1 MSVLPS
7 RILLLITVDHQAD
20 GIFMILIDTLSVVE
34 ARHTSIV
41 KNTEPVPKQYG
52 DLDPGT

>member
-1 MSVLPS
+1 
-7 RILLLITVDHQAD
+7 
-20 GIFMILIDTLSVVE
+20 LIDTLSVVK
-34 ARHTSIV
+34 ARHTTIV

>member
-7 RILLLITVDHQAD
+7 RTLLLITVDHQAD
-20 GIFMILIDTLSVVE
+20 VIVMILIDTLSVVK
-34 ARHTSIV
+34 ARQTTIV
-41 KNTEPVPKQYG
+41 KNTVPVPKQYG